1 MVYNAGDLKKDY
13 RETWI
18 MEKNRLYWA
27 SRRGML
33 ELDLVLLPFLDNVY
47 DGLPDDDKKRFW
59 ALLEEEDQDLF
70 SWFMRRSDPEQP
82 DLKIIVD
89 IIRANTGLQPD

>member
-1 MVYNAGDLKKDY
+1 
-13 RETWI
+13 

>member
-1 MVYNAGDLKKDY
+1 
-13 RETWI
+13 

-59 ALLEEEDQDLF
+59 DLLEEEDQDLF